1 MSFISKFHNRR
12 ASRKRP
18 TRRESRHVTNPGAS
32 IFLAT
37 FWTAARFRVLWLGD
51 APKSRCGHDKFDA
64 DLRLAH
70 EAIAS
75 ADDTAEQ
82 FFRVGGILNVDYLI
96 HLHCS
101 GQQYQRSVVIHDYG
115 FRLFRH
121 GSLVGTAEPD
131 QDWDPDLDTFATP
144 AILRAHVGR
153 GHDGHE

>member
-1 MSFISKFHNRR
+1 M
-12 ASRKRP
+12 A
-18 TRRESRHVTNPGAS
+18 
-32 IFLAT
+32 
-37 FWTAARFRVLWLGD
+37 AARNTDASFFWSAAWFWIFRFGD
-51 APKSRCGHDKFDA
+51 APKSRRGHDEFDA
-64 DLRLAH
+64 DLRFAH

-96 HLHCS
+96 HLHFS
-101 GQQYQRSVVIHDYG
+101 RQQYQRSVVIHDYG

-121 GSLVGTAEPD
+121 GSLAWGSEPN
-131 QDWDPDLDTFATP
+131 QNRDPDLDAFTSP